1 MKSVE
6 RAEILD
12 YVTYQEQRDPIRTD
26 VLQQK
31 EARRIHVGV
40 YLTFLFEN
48 HDTVLYQ
55 IQEMMR
61 VEEIVKEADIVHE
74 METYNELLGGAGELG
89 TTLLI
94 EIDDPGERDV
104 LLQKWLDLPQHIYTK
119 LEGGEKVYAKFDSR
133 QVGDTRLSSVQYIKF
148 DTHGR
153 TPVALGVDHPALTV
167 ETELTEAQREALG
180 SDLKD

>member
-12 YVTYQEQRDPIRTD
+12 YVTYQEQRDTIRTRT
-26 VLQQK
+26 LQQK
-31 EARRIHVGV
+31 ETRRIHVGE

-61 VEEIVKEADIVHE
+61 VEEIVKEAEIVHE
-74 METYNELLGGAGELG
+74 METYNELLGRAGELG
-89 TTLLI
+89 ATLLI
-94 EIDDPGERDV
+94 EIDDPGERDL
-104 LLQKWLDLPQHIYTK
+104 LLQKWLDLPQHIYAK
-119 LEGGEKVYAKFDSR
+119 LESGEKVYAKFDDR

-148 DTHGR
+148 DTSGR
-153 TPVALGVDHPALTV
+153 TPVALGVNHPALTV
-167 ETELTEAQREALG
+167 ETELTEVQREALG

>member
-12 YVTYQEQRDPIRTD
+12 YVTYQERRALIRTD

-31 EARRIHVGV
+31 EARRIHVGE

-89 TTLLI
+89 ATLLI

-104 LLQKWLDLPQHIYTK
+104 LLQKWLNLPQHIYAK
-119 LEGGEKVYAKFDSR
+119 LEGGEKAYAKFDSR

-153 TPVALGVDHPALTV
+153 TPVALGVDHPALTE
-167 ETELTEAQREALG
+167 ETELSAAQREALD

>member
-1 MKSVE
+1 MKPVE
-6 RAEILD
+6 RKEILD
-12 YVTYQEQRDPIRTD
+12 YVTYQEQRDPLRTA

-31 EARRIHVGV
+31 ENRRIHVGE
-40 YLTFLFEN
+40 YLTLLFEN

-74 METYNELLGGAGELG
+74 METYNELLGRSGELG
-89 TTLLI
+89 ATLLI

-104 LLQKWLDLPQHIYTK
+104 LLQKWLDLPRNIYAK
-119 LEGGEKVYAKFDSR
+119 LEGGEKAYAQFDNR

-153 TPVALGVDHPALTV
+153 TPAALGVDHPALTE
-167 ETELTEAQREALG
+167 ETELTEAQREALA
-180 SDLKD
+180 SDLKE

>member
-12 YVTYQEQRDPIRTD
+12 YVTYQEQRDTIRTRT
-26 VLQQK
+26 LQQK
-31 EARRIHVGV
+31 ETRRIHVGE
-40 YLTFLFEN
+40 YLTLLFEN

-74 METYNELLGGAGELG
+74 METYNELLGRAGELG
-89 TTLLI
+89 ATLLI

-104 LLQKWLDLPQHIYTK
+104 LLKKWLALPQNIYAK
-119 LEGGEKVYAKFDSR
+119 LQSGEKVYAKFDNR

-153 TPVALGVDHPALTV
+153 APVALGADHPALTE
-167 ETELTEAQREALG
+167 ETELTEAQRRALTT
-180 SDLKD
+180 DLKG